1 MAKTQIDLS
10 NTSEELIFHFK
21 KKMNINKPEKMNIN
35 KPEAL
40 NLCLEILSD
49 IFDVEPNK
57 IYKLAETKNK

>member
-21 KKMNINKPEKMNIN
+21 KKLNIN

-49 IFDVEPNK
+49 IFDAEPKK
-57 IYKLAETKNK
+57 IYKLAETKTK